1 MGAEGAAEAV
11 SDGVAEAAGEVQE
24 AQGVAMVMAALPDP
38 EDTSLDL
45 QGGPCEQVHCAAP
58 WRRAV
63 VGEKEA

>member
-45 QGGPCEQVHCAAP
+45 
-58 WRRAV
+58 RRMEESGKGSVQLTFVIYRYA
-63 VGEKEA
+63 